1 MVRIGSRLGAGV
13 IARLAVGRPPPAL
26 RHLRSRRFGRRQKV
40 EAMQADDEQPVSEAT
55 RLAEKS
61 TEAFEAAAEADS
73 PAEQAIKLEVAQDAA
88 GDSALAGAY
97 VFLQKL
103 VGGIALLLPFVVV
116 IGDFALGGDE
126 LRSSISAYY
135 YSPMGNVFVGAL
147 CALGVFFLS
156 YQHKPLPGYKLDNQ
170 LSYGA
175 SAAAIG
181 VALFPTAEHQAKA
194 WSGEWFVSTA
204 HLVCACILFILLAT
218 FSLKL
223 FTRSDS
229 SRPLSDAKRKR
240 NTVFRVCGWTIVASI
255 VLVAFSNLVE
265 PPDSLR
271 SLLWL
276 ETVGVVA
283 FGVSWLVK
291 SGIFGILVDRAPVA
305 APVLA
310 PDPPPA
316 PAG

>member
-1 MVRIGSRLGAGV
+1 
-13 IARLAVGRPPPAL
+13 
-26 RHLRSRRFGRRQKV
+26 
-40 EAMQADDEQPVSEAT
+40 MQADGEQPVSEAT

-61 TEAFEAAAEADS
+61 TEAFEAAVEADT
-73 PAEQAIKLEVAQDAA
+73 PTEQAANLEVAQDAA

-103 VGGIALLLPFVVV
+103 VGGIAVLLPFVVV
-116 IGDFALGGDE
+116 LGDFALGGDE
-126 LRSSISAYY
+126 LRTSISSYY

-156 YQHKPLPGYKLDNQ
+156 YQYKPLPGYELDNK
-170 LSYGA
+170 LSYAA

-181 VALFPTAEHQAKA
+181 VALFPTAEHRAKA

-204 HLVCACILFILLAT
+204 HLVCACILFLLLAF

-223 FTRSDS
+223 FTKSDPG
-229 SRPLSDAKRKR
+229 RPMTDAKRMR
-240 NTVFRVCGWTIVASI
+240 NTVFRICGWTIVGSI
-255 VLVAFSNLVE
+255 VLVAFTNLVE

-276 ETVGVVA
+276 ETIGVVA

-305 APVLA
+305 APVPTA
-310 PDPPPA
+310 DPPPA
-316 PAG
+316 SAG

>member
-1 MVRIGSRLGAGV
+1 
-13 IARLAVGRPPPAL
+13 
-26 RHLRSRRFGRRQKV
+26 
-40 EAMQADDEQPVSEAT
+40 MQADDEQPVSEAT

-61 TEAFEAAAEADS
+61 TEAFEAAVEAEALALRHRSWRSRRTPPATARS
-73 PAEQAIKLEVAQDAA
+73 PAPI
-88 GDSALAGAY
+88 

-103 VGGIALLLPFVVV
+103 VGGIAVLLPFVVV

-126 LRSSISAYY
+126 FRSSISAYY

-156 YQHKPLPGYKLDNQ
+156 YQYKPLPGYELDNR

-204 HLVCACILFILLAT
+204 HLLCACILFVLLAI

-223 FTRSDS
+223 FTKTDPG
-229 SRPLSDAKRKR
+229 RPMSDAKRKR
-240 NTVFRVCGWTIVASI
+240 NTVFRACGWTIVGSI
-255 VLVAFSNLVE
+255 VLVALSNVVQ

-276 ETVGVVA
+276 ESIGVVA
-283 FGVSWLVK
+283 FGISWLVK
-291 SGIFGILVDRAPVA
+291 SGIFGILVDRAPTA
-305 APVLA
+305 APALVA
-310 PDPPPA
+310 EPPEA
-316 PAG
+316 PAV

>member
-1 MVRIGSRLGAGV
+1 
-13 IARLAVGRPPPAL
+13 
-26 RHLRSRRFGRRQKV
+26 
-40 EAMQADDEQPVSEAT
+40 MQADEEQPVSEAT

-61 TEAFEAAAEADS
+61 TEAFEAAVEAEGPGD
-73 PAEQAIKLEVAQDAA
+73 QAQKLEIAQDAA

-97 VFLQKL
+97 LFLQKL
-103 VGGIALLLPFVVV
+103 VGGIAVLLPFVVV

-156 YQHKPLPGYKLDNQ
+156 YQYKPLPGYELDNR

-204 HLVCACILFILLAT
+204 HLLCACTLFVLLAI

-223 FTRSDS
+223 FTKTDPG
-229 SRPLSDAKRKR
+229 RPMSDAKLKR
-240 NTVFRVCGWTIVASI
+240 NTVFRVCGWTIVGSI
-255 VLVAFSNLVE
+255 VLVALSNVVQ

-276 ETVGVVA
+276 ESIGVVA
-283 FGVSWLVK
+283 FGISWLVK
-291 SGIFGILVDRAPVA
+291 SGIFGILVDLAPTA
-305 APVLA
+305 APVVVA
-310 PDPPPA
+310 EPPEA
-316 PAG
+316 PAV

>member
-1 MVRIGSRLGAGV
+1 
-13 IARLAVGRPPPAL
+13 
-26 RHLRSRRFGRRQKV
+26 
-40 EAMQADDEQPVSEAT
+40 MQADDEQPVSEAT
-55 RLAEKS
+55 RLSEKS
-61 TEAFEAAAEADS
+61 TEAFEAAVEAES
-73 PAEQAIKLEVAQDAA
+73 PGDQAQKLEIAQDAA

-97 VFLQKL
+97 LFLQKL
-103 VGGIALLLPFVVV
+103 VGGIAVLLPFVVV

-156 YQHKPLPGYKLDNQ
+156 YQHRPLPGYELDNN

-204 HLVCACILFILLAT
+204 HLLCACILFVLLAY

-223 FTRSDS
+223 FTKSDPG
-229 SRPLSDAKRKR
+229 RPLSDAKRKR
-240 NTVFRVCGWTIVASI
+240 NTVFRVCGWTIVGSI
-255 VLVAFSNLVE
+255 VLVALSNLVQ
-265 PPDSLR
+265 PPDSVR

-276 ETVGVVA
+276 ETIGVVA
-283 FGVSWLVK
+283 FGISWLVK
-291 SGIFGILVDRAPVA
+291 SGIFGILVDLAPTA
-305 APVLA
+305 APALVA
-310 PDPPPA
+310 EPPEEPA
-316 PAG
+316 V

>member
-1 MVRIGSRLGAGV
+1 
-13 IARLAVGRPPPAL
+13 
-26 RHLRSRRFGRRQKV
+26 
-40 EAMQADDEQPVSEAT
+40 MQADDEQPVSEAT

-61 TEAFEAAAEADS
+61 TEAFEAAVEADS
-73 PAEQAIKLEVAQDAA
+73 RHDQAQKLEIAQDAA

-103 VGGIALLLPFVVV
+103 VGGIAVLLPFVVV
-116 IGDFALGGDE
+116 VGDFALGGDE

-156 YQHKPLPGYKLDNQ
+156 YQHKPLPGYELDNR

-194 WSGEWFVSTA
+194 WSGEWYVSTA
-204 HLVCACILFILLAT
+204 HLLCACTLFVLLAI

-223 FTRSDS
+223 FTKTDRGRAMSE
-229 SRPLSDAKRKR
+229 AKRKR

-255 VLVAFSNLVE
+255 ALVALSNLVQ

-276 ETVGVVA
+276 ETIGVVA
-283 FGVSWLVK
+283 LGISWLVK
-291 SGIFGILVDRAPVA
+291 SGIFGILVDTVPTA
-305 APVLA
+305 AKALTVEP
-310 PDPPPA
+310 PDPPA
-316 PAG
+316 T

>member
-1 MVRIGSRLGAGV
+1 
-13 IARLAVGRPPPAL
+13 
-26 RHLRSRRFGRRQKV
+26 
-40 EAMQADDEQPVSEAT
+40 MQADDEQPVSEAT

-61 TEAFEAAAEADS
+61 TEAFEAAVKADS
-73 PAEQAIKLEVAQDAA
+73 AGTQAQKLEIAQDAA

-97 VFLQKL
+97 LFLQKL
-103 VGGIALLLPFVVV
+103 VGGIAVLLPFVVV

-147 CALGVFFLS
+147 SALGVFFLS
-156 YQHKPLPGYKLDNQ
+156 YQYKPLPGYELDNH
-170 LSYGA
+170 LSHGA

-181 VALFPTAEHQAKA
+181 VALFPTAEHEAEV
-194 WSGEWFVSTA
+194 WSGEWFVSTT
-204 HLVCACILFILLAT
+204 HLLCACVLFVLLAI

-223 FTRSDS
+223 FTKTDPV
-229 SRPLSDAKRKR
+229 RPMSDAKRKR
-240 NTVFRVCGWTIVASI
+240 NTVFRVCGWTIVGSI
-255 VLVAFSNLVE
+255 VLVALSNLVQ

-283 FGVSWLVK
+283 FGISWLVK
-291 SGIFGILVDRAPVA
+291 SGIFGILVDRAPTVA
-305 APVLA
+305 PALVAKP
-310 PDPPPA
+310 PDPPA
-316 PAG
+316 V

>member
-1 MVRIGSRLGAGV
+1 
-13 IARLAVGRPPPAL
+13 
-26 RHLRSRRFGRRQKV
+26 
-40 EAMQADDEQPVSEAT
+40 MQGDEEQSVSEAT

-61 TEAFEAAAEADS
+61 TVAFEAAVEADS
-73 PAEQAIKLEVAQDAA
+73 RDDQAQKLEIAQDAA

-103 VGGIALLLPFVVV
+103 VGGIAVLLPFVVV

-156 YQHKPLPGYKLDNQ
+156 YQHKPLPGYELDNR

-194 WSGEWFVSTA
+194 WSGEWYVSTA
-204 HLVCACILFILLAT
+204 HLLCACTLFILLAI

-223 FTRSDS
+223 FTKTDRG
-229 SRPLSDAKRKR
+229 RALSEAKRKR

-255 VLVAFSNLVE
+255 VLVALSNLVQ

-276 ETVGVVA
+276 ETIGVVA
-283 FGVSWLVK
+283 FGISWLVK
-291 SGIFGILVDRAPVA
+291 SGVFGILADTVPTA
-305 APVLA
+305 ALELTAEP
-310 PDPPPA
+310 PDA
-316 PAG
+316 PAM

>member
-1 MVRIGSRLGAGV
+1 
-13 IARLAVGRPPPAL
+13 
-26 RHLRSRRFGRRQKV
+26 
-40 EAMQADDEQPVSEAT
+40 MQADDEQPVSEAT

-61 TEAFEAAAEADS
+61 TDAFEAAVEAES
-73 PAEQAIKLEVAQDAA
+73 PGAQAANLAIAQDAA

-103 VGGIALLLPFVVV
+103 VGGIAVLLPFVVV

-156 YQHKPLPGYKLDNQ
+156 YQYKPLPGYELDNRV
-170 LSYGA
+170 SYGA

-194 WSGEWFVSTA
+194 WTGEWFVSTA
-204 HLVCACILFILLAT
+204 HLLCACILFVLLAF

-223 FTRSDS
+223 FTKSD
-229 SRPLSDAKRKR
+229 RGRAMTDAKRKR
-240 NTVFRVCGWTIVASI
+240 NAVFRACGWAIVGSI
-255 VLVAFSNLVE
+255 VLVALSNLVQ

-276 ETVGVVA
+276 ETIGVVA
-283 FGVSWLVK
+283 FGISWLVK
-291 SGIFGILVDRAPVA
+291 SGIFGILVDRVPTA
-305 APVLA
+305 APALTA
-310 PDPPPA
+310 EPPEASPA
-316 PAG
+316 

>member
-1 MVRIGSRLGAGV
+1 
-13 IARLAVGRPPPAL
+13 
-26 RHLRSRRFGRRQKV
+26 
-40 EAMQADDEQPVSEAT
+40 MQADDEQPVSEAT

-61 TEAFEAAAEADS
+61 TEAFEAAVEAGRPGD
-73 PAEQAIKLEVAQDAA
+73 QAQKLEIAQAAA

-97 VFLQKL
+97 LFLQKL
-103 VGGIALLLPFVVV
+103 VGGIAVLLPFVVV

-156 YQHKPLPGYKLDNQ
+156 YQHRPLPGYELDNN

-204 HLVCACILFILLAT
+204 HLLCACILFLLLAY

-223 FTRSDS
+223 FTKSDPG
-229 SRPLSDAKRKR
+229 RPLSDAKRKR
-240 NTVFRVCGWTIVASI
+240 NTVFRACGWTIVGSI
-255 VLVAFSNLVE
+255 VLVALSNLVQLS
-265 PPDSLR
+265 DSLR

-276 ETVGVVA
+276 ETIGVVA
-283 FGVSWLVK
+283 FGISWLVK
-291 SGIFGILVDRAPVA
+291 SGIFGILVDRAPTA
-305 APVLA
+305 APA
-310 PDPPPA
+310 PVAETPETPA
-316 PAG
+316 M

>member
-1 MVRIGSRLGAGV
+1 
-13 IARLAVGRPPPAL
+13 
-26 RHLRSRRFGRRQKV
+26 
-40 EAMQADDEQPVSEAT
+40 MQADDEQPVSEAT

-61 TEAFEAAAEADS
+61 TEAFEAAVEAES
-73 PAEQAIKLEVAQDAA
+73 PGDQSQKLEIAQDAA

-97 VFLQKL
+97 LFLQKL
-103 VGGIALLLPFVVV
+103 VGGIAVLLPFVVV

-156 YQHKPLPGYKLDNQ
+156 YQYKPLPGYELDNR

-181 VALFPTAEHQAKA
+181 VALFPTAQHQAKA

-204 HLVCACILFILLAT
+204 HLVCACILFVLLAI

-223 FTRSDS
+223 FTKSDPA
-229 SRPLSDAKRKR
+229 RPLSDAKRKR
-240 NTVFRVCGWTIVASI
+240 NTVFRVCGWTIVGSI
-255 VLVAFSNLVE
+255 VLVALSNVVQ

-276 ETVGVVA
+276 ESIGVVA
-283 FGVSWLVK
+283 FGISWLVK
-291 SGIFGILVDRAPVA
+291 SGIFGILVDRAPTA
-305 APVLA
+305 APALLA
-310 PDPPPA
+310 EPPEA
-316 PAG
+316 PAI

>member
-1 MVRIGSRLGAGV
+1 
-13 IARLAVGRPPPAL
+13 
-26 RHLRSRRFGRRQKV
+26 
-40 EAMQADDEQPVSEAT
+40 MQADDEQPVSEAT

-61 TEAFEAAAEADS
+61 TEAFEAAVEAGS
-73 PAEQAIKLEVAQDAA
+73 PRDQAQKLEIAQDAA

-103 VGGIALLLPFVVV
+103 VGGIAVLLPFAVV

-156 YQHKPLPGYKLDNQ
+156 YQYKPLPGYELDNR

-204 HLVCACILFILLAT
+204 HLLCACILFVLLAI

-223 FTRSDS
+223 FTKSDPG
-229 SRPLSDAKRKR
+229 RPLSDAKRKR
-240 NTVFRVCGWTIVASI
+240 NTVFRVCGWTIVGSI
-255 VLVAFSNLVE
+255 VLVALSNVVQ

-276 ETVGVVA
+276 ESIGVVA
-283 FGVSWLVK
+283 FGISWLVK
-291 SGIFGILVDRAPVA
+291 SGIFGILVDRAPTA
-305 APVLA
+305 APALVA
-310 PDPPPA
+310 EPPEA
-316 PAG
+316 PAI

>member
-1 MVRIGSRLGAGV
+1 
-13 IARLAVGRPPPAL
+13 
-26 RHLRSRRFGRRQKV
+26 
-40 EAMQADDEQPVSEAT
+40 MQADDEQPVSEAT

-61 TEAFEAAAEADS
+61 TEAFEAAVEAES
-73 PAEQAIKLEVAQDAA
+73 PGDQSQKLEIAQDAA

-97 VFLQKL
+97 LFLQKL
-103 VGGIALLLPFVVV
+103 VGGIAVLLPFVVV

-156 YQHKPLPGYKLDNQ
+156 YQYKPLPGYELDNR

-181 VALFPTAEHQAKA
+181 VALFPTAQHQAKA

-204 HLVCACILFILLAT
+204 HLVCACILFVLLAI

-223 FTRSDS
+223 FTKSDPA
-229 SRPLSDAKRKR
+229 RPQSDAKRKR
-240 NTVFRVCGWTIVASI
+240 NTVFRVCGWTIVGSI
-255 VLVAFSNLVE
+255 VLVALSNVVQ

-276 ETVGVVA
+276 ESIGVVA
-283 FGVSWLVK
+283 FGISWLVK
-291 SGIFGILVDRAPVA
+291 SGIFGILVDRAPTA
-305 APVLA
+305 APALLA
-310 PDPPPA
+310 EPPEA
-316 PAG
+316 PAI

>member
-1 MVRIGSRLGAGV
+1 
-13 IARLAVGRPPPAL
+13 
-26 RHLRSRRFGRRQKV
+26 
-40 EAMQADDEQPVSEAT
+40 MQADDEQPVSEAT

-61 TEAFEAAAEADS
+61 TEAFEAAVEADS
-73 PAEQAIKLEVAQDAA
+73 QHDQAEKLEIAQDAA
-88 GDSALAGAY
+88 GDSALAVAY
-97 VFLQKL
+97 VFLQRL
-103 VGGIALLLPFVVV
+103 VGGIAVLLPFVVV

-156 YQHKPLPGYKLDNQ
+156 YQHKPLPGYELDNN

-181 VALFPTAEHQAKA
+181 VALFPTAEHEAKA
-194 WSGEWFVSTA
+194 WSGEWLVSTV
-204 HLVCACILFILLAT
+204 HLLSACILFVLLAI

-223 FTRSDS
+223 FTKTDPR
-229 SRPLSDAKRKR
+229 RALTEAKRKR

-255 VLVAFSNLVE
+255 VLVALSNLVQ
-265 PPDSLR
+265 PPDSVR

-276 ETVGVVA
+276 ETIGVVA
-283 FGVSWLVK
+283 FGISWLVK
-291 SGIFGILVDRAPVA
+291 SGIFGILVDTEPAA
-305 APVLA
+305 APALTA
-310 PDPPPA
+310 EPPEA
-316 PAG
+316 PAA